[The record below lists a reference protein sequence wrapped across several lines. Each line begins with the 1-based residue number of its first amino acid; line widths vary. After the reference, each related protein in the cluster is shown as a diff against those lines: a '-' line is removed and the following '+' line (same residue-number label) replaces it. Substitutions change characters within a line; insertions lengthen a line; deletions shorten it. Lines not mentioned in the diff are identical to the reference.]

1 MTGPLGMSG
10 GKIWDLGA
18 PTLDSNATNKK
29 YVDDAD
35 STLRGSLSSKF
46 DKTGGALSGEL
57 NMGNYKI
64 TNLGSPT
71 NNSDASTKEYVDTQV
86 SDKISE
92 IDVIDENY
100 SVVNA
105 EQTTYANLNT
115 TRSEIKKLESSHISN
130 IVEKHF
136 HLSYSGQAK
145 GFGFTSGRCL
155 IAWGGFQSVSGR
167 VSFAMIKLRGM
178 GWRKITKI
186 QLLGSVDTTERLQGA
201 NTALT
206 DKLTGSFGNG
216 TFTINERHHHFT
228 NLTYLCVYFEGSTA
242 LVNIYFDLYVN
253 LALE

>member
-1 MTGPLGMSG
+1 MGG

-35 STLRGSLSSKF
+35 STLRTDLSSKL
-46 DKTGGALSGEL
+46 DTSGGTLTGEL
-57 NMGNYKI
+57 NMSSNKI
-64 TNLGSPT
+64 TDLADPT
-71 NNSDASTKEYVDTQV
+71 ENADASNKSYVDTQV

-92 IDVIDENY
+92 IDVIDKSY

-115 TRSEIKKLESSHISN
+115 TRSQIKKLEASHISN

-136 HLSYSGQAK
+136 RLSYSGPAK

-186 QLLGSVDTTERLQGA
+186 QLLGSVDTSDRLQDA

-206 DKLTGSFGNG
+206 DELTGSFWNG
-216 TFTINERHHHFT
+216 AFTINEGHHHFT
-228 NLTYLCVYFEGSTA
+228 NMTYLCVYFEGSTA